1 MAESRVSVSL
11 VGCGFNG
18 FGQLQ
23 LFPLKTSRT
32 QQERLGGEKTAGDCS
47 TASNSELSVF
57 TMTPLASIQTSEQP
71 RDVCISSTWDATFFF
86 VEFPSFW
93 ATYASPKWLHTLS
106 FAEKHSLTSDE
117 GIKKVCK
124 CQNNSL
130 LLQTT
135 KQRNILVDMQSP
147 NEPICTEIL
156 FPNHFTL
163 LTISDCQTYFL
174 VDGGK
179 LHCPAASEKSIPT
192 SFGSMMSPSLTFTK
206 AACGA
211 DHVVLLTDTGCVFSF
226 GLGTRG
232 QLGHGDIQ
240 QAKEPILVE
249 ALAGIPVK
257 DIACGSW
264 HSLALS
270 EYGDVYSW
278 GWNEAGQ
285 LGHSLGDRQP
295 VVALPTLVDGDEEES
310 YCCIGAGS
318 RHSAALL
325 VGGRLRV
332 WGWNRYGQLGCGFN
346 ERTNINTATQEYN
359 KHYFIAPQL
368 LEHLSN

>member
-1 MAESRVSVSL
+1 MACLSSSITFG
-11 VGCGFNG
+11 GCGFNG

-23 LFPLKTSRT
+23 LLPLKTSRT
-32 QQERLGGEKTAGDCS
+32 DISDDEKTSNDCS
-47 TASNSELSVF
+47 AQSTAVSNSVSS
-57 TMTPLASIQTSEQP
+57 MTPLVSFHTSERP
-71 RDVCISSTWDATFFF
+71 RDVCISSTWDATFFYI
-86 VEFPSFW
+86 EFSSFW
-93 ATYASPKWLHTLS
+93 ATYASPKWLRTLS
-106 FAEKHSLTSDE
+106 IAEKHSLTADE
-117 GIKKVCK
+117 GIKRIFM

-135 KQRNILVDMQSP
+135 KQRNFLVDMQKS

-156 FPNHFTL
+156 LSKHFTL
-163 LTISDCQTYFL
+163 LTISDSQTYFL
-174 VDGGK
+174 DDDGK
-179 LHCPAASEKSIPT
+179 LYHPAAIKKPIPT
-192 SFGSMMSPSLTFTK
+192 SFGSIVSPSLTFTK

-211 DHVVLLTDTGCVFSF
+211 DHIVLLTDSGCVFSF

-278 GWNEAGQ
+278 GWNEDGQ
-285 LGHSLGDRQP
+285 LGHSLGSRQP
-295 VVALPTLVDGDEEES
+295 VVALPTLIDGEEDES
-310 YCCIGAGS
+310 YSCIGAGS

-332 WGWNRYGQLGCGFN
+332 WGWNKYGQLGN
-346 ERTNINTATQEYN
+346 EKISKQNAEV
-359 KHYFIAPQL
+359 L
-368 LEHLSN
+368 LHLSYWNTFLIS